1 MPDTPYERLYEEEI
15 LKERI
20 MGKYN
25 SEDASSNRTAK
36 NKVRKFRDYHDEELN
51 HEDRVEFFKK
61 NKKKGR
67 QKRKNQDL
75 PDFE

>member
-1 MPDTPYERLYEEEI
+1 
-15 LKERI
+15 

-25 SEDASSNRTAK
+25 SEDTSSHRTEK
-36 NKVRKFRDYHDEELN
+36 NKVRKFRDYHDEELD
-51 HEDRVEFFKK
+51 HEDKKEFFKK

-67 QKRKNQDL
+67 QKRKNKAL